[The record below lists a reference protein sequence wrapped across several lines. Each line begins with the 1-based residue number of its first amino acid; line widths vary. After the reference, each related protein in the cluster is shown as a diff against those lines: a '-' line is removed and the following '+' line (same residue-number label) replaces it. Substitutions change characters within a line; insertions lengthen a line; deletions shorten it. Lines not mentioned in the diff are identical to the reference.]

1 MFNNLKNILLQK
13 IRPYFSNGS
22 KTVVPIVL
30 AAAFLILF
38 AAVGLRKDVT
48 VVVDGKQRKIST
60 YKGTVGEFLSS
71 VEIKLDDR
79 DKVLP
84 GVDSKVKDHMVI
96 AIKKAIPVAVNVDDK
111 ELTIYT
117 AENTLKDALKQE
129 GIILNESDKISP
141 ALDSQVKEG
150 MEVNIVRVEEKTI
163 RVQERIAYTT
173 TRKADT
179 NLELGTTK
187 VLQDGMDGEKEIA
200 YKAVYENGKEVARVK
215 VGEVIKKAPVNKI
228 LAVGSLAWFTPSRGS
243 QKVFYVKKVRMKA
256 TAYTADYNSTGKN
269 PGDRGFGITASG
281 TKVKRIPHGY
291 STVAVDPK
299 VIPLGTRLYV
309 EGYGYAIAEDTGG
322 AIKGNK
328 IDLYFHPGTQELRRW
343 GNPKLNVYVLK

>member
-13 IRPYFSNGS
+13 MRWCFSNRS
-22 KTVVPIVL
+22 KSAGPIAIAVVFI
-30 AAAFLILF
+30 ILF
-38 AAVGLRKDVT
+38 SAIALKKDIT
-48 VVVDGKQRKIST
+48 VVVDGKQKKIST
-60 YKGTVGEFLSS
+60 YKGTVGELLSA
-71 VEIKLDDR
+71 EAIKLDSK

-96 AIKKAIPVAVNVDDK
+96 AIKKAVPVSVNVDGK
-111 ELTIYT
+111 TLTVYT
-117 AENTLKDALKQE
+117 AENTLKDTLKQE

-141 ALDSQVKEG
+141 ALDSQVKVG

-163 RVQERIAYTT
+163 RVQERIAYKT
-173 TRKADT
+173 TRKADV

-187 VLQDGMDGEKEIA
+187 ILQDGMDGEKEIA

-215 VGEVIKKAPVNKI
+215 VGEVVKKTPVDKI

-243 QKVFYVKKVRMKA
+243 QKVFYVKKINMKA

-281 TKVKRIPHGY
+281 ARVKRIPHGY
-291 STVAVDPK
+291 STVAVDPR

-309 EGYGYAIAEDTGG
+309 QGYGYAIAEDTGG

-328 IDLYFHPGTQELRRW
+328 IDLYFHPGSQELRSW
-343 GNPKLNVYVLK
+343 GNHKLNVYVLK